1 MPLIWLL
8 AAGGIGF
15 GAGWWTSN
23 KTTLLLIGGAGVA
36 AYIYTKNKGS

>member
-23 KTTLLLIGGAGVA
+23 KTTLLIIGGVGLG
-36 AYIYTKNKGS
+36 AYVYLKNKR